1 MVSLGTVMASSIATS
16 TANTSL
22 SLGLRGLL
30 RLPRVLDNLA
40 LLLIVCQLLDGMAT
54 AAGMHRFGVGLEG
67 NFLLRETMKLIG
79 VIPTLLVAKGAA
91 IGMTIGLRQMGSQV
105 IWVGQALLLLCLVY
119 ISAALIP
126 WLIILTR

>member
-1 MVSLGTVMASSIATS
+1 MAPSISTS
-16 TANTSL
+16 AKNTSF
-22 SLGLRGLL
+22 SLRLVGLL
-30 RLPRVLDNLA
+30 RLPDLVDNLA

-54 AAGMHRFGVGLEG
+54 AAGMHRFGISLEG

-79 VIPTLLVAKGAA
+79 VIPTLLIAKGAA

-105 IWVGQALLLLCLVY
+105 VWVGEALLLLCLVY

-126 WLIILTR
+126 WLIILTQ